1 MFYNISKKFSRM
13 SIDSIQNYNFRIKLF
28 VFLLTIIYA
37 IGVLFLLKRDMIFA
51 FWLLTIILVLFLIF
65 YVLIASAI
73 TKGVYMILTD
83 DLSPVRYLKALDK
96 ISSYK
101 QGGLGSNSYNLKI
114 LYNLNKAIGLIAKG
128 DFLEALDCLKN
139 IDTSRFN
146 KYQKKRYYSDYLL
159 LKFTALLLSEQSYYL
174 QDFTSKIE
182 KLRIDFDDTTLGE
195 RQLKMI
201 EALDSI
207 TSKKEVNYYFEAA
220 ESKSRY
226 SSMMNNFFKAKN
238 QLLLRDTEGAKK
250 TFQQIAN
257 ENPELFYVREAKK
270 YLEELAND

>member
-1 MFYNISKKFSRM
+1 M

-37 IGVLFLLKRDMIFA
+37 IGVLFLLKRGMIFA

-96 ISSYK
+96 ISS
-101 QGGLGSNSYNLKI
+101 
-114 LYNLNKAIGLIAKG
+114 
-128 DFLEALDCLKN
+128 
-139 IDTSRFN
+139 
-146 KYQKKRYYSDYLL
+146 
-159 LKFTALLLSEQSYYL
+159 YL

-226 SSMMNNFFKAKN
+226 SSIMNNFFKAKN

-257 ENPELFYVREAKK
+257 ENSELFYVREAKK
-270 YLEELAND
+270 YLEKLENQ